1 VSEQTETDRFLGT
14 VLTVR
19 QVTLYVLA
27 ALVTL
32 IFAFPIYWLVLSSL
46 KEPNAIRA
54 WPPSLFT
61 LDLTLENFRLLIT
74 DTNFPRW
81 FKNSVIITSGNVL
94 LTISLSTAAG
104 YALTRYD
111 IPQKKNLARMLLL
124 TYMFPPILLGIPY
137 FVVFD
142 FIGLQNTLLG
152 IVLAHASLS
161 LPFGTWIMWQF
172 FQTVPISWEE
182 SAWACGAPR
191 FRSMIEIALP
201 GAFPGI
207 VAVAI
212 FTFSV
217 SWNDFTLAFMLTT
230 DPSVRV
236 LTVGIRDFMTGG
248 RVLWGDLTAAGT
260 LLVLP
265 PMFLVFFLNRYI
277 LEGFSMGGFDQ

>member
-1 VSEQTETDRFLGT
+1 MTEEAGADTLSPSSYG
-14 VLTVR
+14 LR
-19 QVTLYVLA
+19 QLTLYVLA
-27 ALVTL
+27 AVVTV
-32 IFAFPIYWLVLSSL
+32 IFAFPVYWLVISAL

-81 FKNSVIITSGNVL
+81 FKNSVIITAGNILFTV
-94 LTISLSTAAG
+94 TLSTTAG

-137 FVVFD
+137 FILFQS
-142 FIGLQNTLLG
+142 IGLQNTLIG
-152 IVLAHASLS
+152 IMLAHASLS

-182 SAWACGAPR
+182 SAWACGASR
-191 FRSMIEIALP
+191 LRSMVEIALP

-248 RVLWGDLTAAGT
+248 RVLWGDLTSAGV
-260 LLVLP
+260 LLILP
-265 PMFLVFFLNRYI
+265 PMILVFFMNKYI
-277 LEGFSMGGFDQ
+277 LAGFSMGGFDR

>member
-1 VSEQTETDRFLGT
+1 MTEQADSLAPSVYSLRRL
-14 VLTVR
+14 
-19 QVTLYVLA
+19 TLYVLA
-27 ALVTL
+27 GVVTVV
-32 IFAFPIYWLVLSSL
+32 FAFPVYWLIISSL
-46 KEPNAIRA
+46 KEPSAIRS

-61 LDLTLENFRLLIT
+61 LELTLENFRLLVT
-74 DTNFPRW
+74 ETNFPRW
-81 FKNSVIITSGNVL
+81 FKNSVLITAGNIVF
-94 LTISLSTAAG
+94 TITLSTAAG

-111 IPQKKNLARMLLL
+111 IPQKKNLARLLLL

-137 FVVFD
+137 FLLFD
-142 FIGLQNTLLG
+142 AIGLQNTLLG
-152 IVLAHASLS
+152 IMLAHASLS

-182 SAWACGAPR
+182 SSWVCGASR
-191 FRSMIEIALP
+191 LRSMVEIALP

-248 RVLWGDLTAAGT
+248 RVLWGDLTSAGV
-260 LLVLP
+260 LLILP
-265 PMFLVFFLNRYI
+265 PMLLIFFLNKYI
-277 LEGFSMGGFDQ
+277 LEGFSMGGFDR

>member
-1 VSEQTETDRFLGT
+1 MTEQADSLAPSVYSLHRL
-14 VLTVR
+14 
-19 QVTLYVLA
+19 TLYVLA
-27 ALVTL
+27 GVVTV
-32 IFAFPIYWLVLSSL
+32 IFVFPVYWLIISSL
-46 KEPNAIRA
+46 KEPSAIRS

-61 LDLTLENFRLLIT
+61 LDLTLENFRLLVS

-81 FKNSVIITSGNVL
+81 FKNSVLITAGNIVF
-94 LTISLSTAAG
+94 TITLSTIAG

-111 IPQKKNLARMLLL
+111 IPQKKNLARLLLL

-137 FVVFD
+137 FLLFD
-142 FIGLQNTLLG
+142 AIGLQNTLLG
-152 IVLAHASLS
+152 IMLAHASLS

-182 SAWACGAPR
+182 SSWVCGASR
-191 FRSMIEIALP
+191 LRSMVEIALP

-248 RVLWGDLTAAGT
+248 RVLWGDLTSAGV
-260 LLVLP
+260 LLILP
-265 PMFLVFFLNRYI
+265 PMFLVFFLNKYI
-277 LEGFSMGGFDQ
+277 LEGFSMGGFDR

>member
-1 VSEQTETDRFLGT
+1 VTEQADTG
-14 VLTVR
+14 VLSPSLYGLR
-19 QVTLYVLA
+19 RLTLYVLA
-27 ALVTL
+27 GIVAV
-32 IFAFPIYWLVLSSL
+32 IFAFPVYWLFLSAL
-46 KEPNAIRA
+46 KEPNAIRS

-81 FKNSVIITSGNVL
+81 FKNSVIITAGNIIF
-94 LTISLSTAAG
+94 TITLSTTAG

-124 TYMFPPILLGIPY
+124 TYMFPPVLLGIPY
-137 FVVFD
+137 FILFET
-142 FIGLQNTLLG
+142 IGLQNTLFG
-152 IVLAHASLS
+152 IMLAHASLS

-182 SAWACGAPR
+182 SSWVCGASR
-191 FRSMIEIALP
+191 IRSMVEIALP

-230 DPSVRV
+230 DPSVTV
-236 LTVGIRDFMTGG
+236 LTVGIRSFMTGG
-248 RVLWGDLTAAGT
+248 RVLWGDLTAAAV
-260 LLVLP
+260 LLIIP
-265 PMFLVFFLNRYI
+265 PMILVFFLNKYI
-277 LEGFSMGGFDQ
+277 LEGFSMGGFDR

>member
-1 VSEQTETDRFLGT
+1 MTDQADSLAPSVYSLRRL
-14 VLTVR
+14 
-19 QVTLYVLA
+19 TLYVLA
-27 ALVTL
+27 GVVTVV
-32 IFAFPIYWLVLSSL
+32 FAFPVYWLIISSL
-46 KEPNAIRA
+46 KEPSAIRS

-61 LDLTLENFRLLIT
+61 LDLTLENFRLLVS

-81 FKNSVIITSGNVL
+81 FKNSVLITAGNIVF
-94 LTISLSTAAG
+94 TITLSTTAG

-111 IPQKKNLARMLLL
+111 IPQKKNLARLLLL

-137 FVVFD
+137 FLLFD
-142 FIGLQNTLLG
+142 AIGLQNTLLG
-152 IVLAHASLS
+152 IMLAHASLS

-182 SAWACGAPR
+182 SSWVCGASR
-191 FRSMIEIALP
+191 LRSMVEIALP

-248 RVLWGDLTAAGT
+248 RVLWGDLTSAGV
-260 LLVLP
+260 LLILP
-265 PMFLVFFLNRYI
+265 PMLLIFFLNKYI
-277 LEGFSMGGFDQ
+277 LEGFSMGGFDR

>member
-1 VSEQTETDRFLGT
+1 MTEQADSIAPSVYSLRRL
-14 VLTVR
+14 
-19 QVTLYVLA
+19 TLYVLA
-27 ALVTL
+27 GVVTV
-32 IFAFPIYWLVLSSL
+32 IFAFPVYWLIISSL
-46 KEPNAIRA
+46 KEPSAIRS

-61 LDLTLENFRLLIT
+61 LELTLENFRLLVN

-81 FKNSVIITSGNVL
+81 FKNSVLITAGNIVF
-94 LTISLSTAAG
+94 TITLSTTAG

-111 IPQKKNLARMLLL
+111 IPQKKNLARLLLL

-137 FVVFD
+137 FLLFD
-142 FIGLQNTLLG
+142 AIGLQNTLLG
-152 IVLAHASLS
+152 IMLAHASLS

-182 SAWACGAPR
+182 SSWVCGASR
-191 FRSMIEIALP
+191 LRSMVEIALP

-248 RVLWGDLTAAGT
+248 RVLWGDLTSAGV
-260 LLVLP
+260 LLILP
-265 PMFLVFFLNRYI
+265 PMILIFFLNKYI
-277 LEGFSMGGFDQ
+277 LEGFSMGGFDR

>member
-1 VSEQTETDRFLGT
+1 VTEQADSLAPSVYSLRRL
-14 VLTVR
+14 
-19 QVTLYVLA
+19 TLYVLA
-27 ALVTL
+27 GVVTVV
-32 IFAFPIYWLVLSSL
+32 FAFPVYWLIISSL
-46 KEPNAIRA
+46 KEPSAIRS

-61 LDLTLENFRLLIT
+61 LELTLENFRLLVT
-74 DTNFPRW
+74 ETNFPRW
-81 FKNSVIITSGNVL
+81 FKNSVLITAGNIVF
-94 LTISLSTAAG
+94 TITLSTAAG

-111 IPQKKNLARMLLL
+111 IPQKKNLARLLLL

-137 FVVFD
+137 FLLFD
-142 FIGLQNTLLG
+142 AIGLQNTLLG
-152 IVLAHASLS
+152 IMLAHASLS

-182 SAWACGAPR
+182 SSWVCGASR
-191 FRSMIEIALP
+191 LRSMVEIALP

-248 RVLWGDLTAAGT
+248 RVLWGDLTSAGV
-260 LLVLP
+260 LLILP
-265 PMFLVFFLNRYI
+265 PMLLIFFLNKYI
-277 LEGFSMGGFDQ
+277 LEGFSMGGFDR

>member
-1 VSEQTETDRFLGT
+1 MTERTDTGT
-14 VLTVR
+14 LVPSAYRLR
-19 QVTLYVLA
+19 RLTLYVLA
-27 ALVTL
+27 GVAVVV
-32 IFAFPIYWLVLSSL
+32 FAFPVYWLVLSSL
-46 KEPNAIRA
+46 KEPSAIRS

-61 LDLTLENFRLLIT
+61 LNLTLDNFKLLIT
-74 DTNFPRW
+74 ETNFPRW
-81 FKNSVIITSGNVL
+81 FKNSIIITTGNIIF
-94 LTISLSTAAG
+94 TITLATTAG

-137 FVVFD
+137 FILFD

-152 IVLAHASLS
+152 IMLAHASLS

-182 SAWACGAPR
+182 SAWVCGTSR
-191 FRSMIEIALP
+191 LRSMVEIALP

-248 RVLWGDLTAAGT
+248 RVLWGDLTSAGV
-260 LLVLP
+260 LLILP
-265 PMFLVFFLNRYI
+265 PMVLIFFLNKYI
-277 LEGFSMGGFDQ
+277 LEGFSMGGFEE

>member
-1 VSEQTETDRFLGT
+1 MTEDAGVDTLSPSSYG
-14 VLTVR
+14 LR
-19 QVTLYVLA
+19 QLTLYVLA
-27 ALVTL
+27 AVVTV
-32 IFAFPIYWLVLSSL
+32 IFAFPVYWLVLSAL
-46 KEPNAIRA
+46 KEPNAIRS

-81 FKNSVIITSGNVL
+81 FKNSVIITAGNIIF
-94 LTISLSTAAG
+94 TITLSTTAG

-137 FVVFD
+137 FILFQA
-142 FIGLQNTLLG
+142 IGLQNTLIG
-152 IVLAHASLS
+152 IMLAHASLS

-182 SAWACGAPR
+182 SAWACGASR
-191 FRSMIEIALP
+191 LRSMVEIALP

-230 DPSVRV
+230 DPNVRV

-248 RVLWGDLTAAGT
+248 RVLWGDLTSAGV
-260 LLVLP
+260 LLILP
-265 PMFLVFFLNRYI
+265 PMILIFFLNKYI
-277 LEGFSMGGFDQ
+277 LAGFSMGGFDR

>member
-1 VSEQTETDRFLGT
+1 MSSATASTSMSYRTRRLA
-14 VLTVR
+14 
-19 QVTLYVLA
+19 LYVLA
-27 ALVTL
+27 GLVTVL
-32 IFAFPIYWLVLSSL
+32 FAFPVYWLVLSSL
-46 KEPNAIRA
+46 KQPDAIRA
-54 WPPSLFT
+54 WPPALFT
-61 LDLTLENFRLLIT
+61 LDLTLQNFRLLILE
-74 DTNFPRW
+74 TNFLRW
-81 FKNSVIITSGNVL
+81 FRNSVIITTGNIL
-94 LTISLSTAAG
+94 FTITLATAAG

-137 FVVFD
+137 FILFQAL
-142 FIGLQNTLLG
+142 GLQNTLLG
-152 IVLAHASLS
+152 IMLAHASLS

-182 SAWACGAPR
+182 SAWVCGTSR
-191 FRSMIEIALP
+191 IRSMFEIALP

-260 LLVLP
+260 LLILP
-265 PMFLVFFLNRYI
+265 PMIVVFVLNKYI
-277 LEGFSMGGFDQ
+277 LEGFSMGGFDR

>member
-1 VSEQTETDRFLGT
+1 MTEQADTG
-14 VLTVR
+14 VLSPSLYGLR
-19 QVTLYVLA
+19 RLTLYVLA
-27 ALVTL
+27 GIVAV
-32 IFAFPIYWLVLSSL
+32 IFAFPVYWLFLSAL
-46 KEPNAIRA
+46 KEPNAIRS

-81 FKNSVIITSGNVL
+81 FKNSVIITAGNIIF
-94 LTISLSTAAG
+94 TITLSTTAG

-124 TYMFPPILLGIPY
+124 TYMFPPVLLGIPY
-137 FVVFD
+137 FILFET
-142 FIGLQNTLLG
+142 IGLQNTLFG
-152 IVLAHASLS
+152 IMLAHASLS

-182 SAWACGAPR
+182 SSWICGASR
-191 FRSMIEIALP
+191 IRSMVEIALP

-230 DPSVRV
+230 DPSVTV
-236 LTVGIRDFMTGG
+236 LTVGIRSFMTGG
-248 RVLWGDLTAAGT
+248 RVLWGDLTAAAV
-260 LLVLP
+260 LLIIP
-265 PMFLVFFLNRYI
+265 PMFLVFFLNKYI
-277 LEGFSMGGFDQ
+277 LEGFSMGGFDR

>member
-1 VSEQTETDRFLGT
+1 V
-14 VLTVR
+14 
-19 QVTLYVLA
+19 
-27 ALVTL
+27 
-32 IFAFPIYWLVLSSL
+32 
-46 KEPNAIRA
+46 
-54 WPPSLFT
+54 
-61 LDLTLENFRLLIT
+61 LIT
-74 DTNFPRW
+74 AGNIVFT
-81 FKNSVIITSGNVL
+81 IT
-94 LTISLSTAAG
+94 LSTTAG

-111 IPQKKNLARMLLL
+111 IPQKKNLARLLLL

-137 FVVFD
+137 FLLFD
-142 FIGLQNTLLG
+142 AIGLQNTLFG
-152 IVLAHASLS
+152 IMLAHASLS

-182 SAWACGAPR
+182 SSWVCGASR
-191 FRSMIEIALP
+191 LRSMVEIALP

-248 RVLWGDLTAAGT
+248 RVLWGDLTSAGV
-260 LLVLP
+260 LLILP
-265 PMFLVFFLNRYI
+265 PMLVVFFLNKYI
-277 LEGFSMGGFDQ
+277 LEGFSMGGFDR

>member
-1 VSEQTETDRFLGT
+1 MSSATASTSMGYRTRRLA
-14 VLTVR
+14 
-19 QVTLYVLA
+19 LYVLA
-27 ALVTL
+27 GLVTVL
-32 IFAFPIYWLVLSSL
+32 FAFPVYWLVLSSL
-46 KEPNAIRA
+46 KQPDAIRA
-54 WPPSLFT
+54 WPPALFT
-61 LDLTLENFRLLIT
+61 LDLTLQNFRLLILE
-74 DTNFPRW
+74 TNFLRW
-81 FKNSVIITSGNVL
+81 FRNSVIITTGNIL
-94 LTISLSTAAG
+94 FTITLATAAG

-137 FVVFD
+137 FILFQAL
-142 FIGLQNTLLG
+142 GLQNTLLG
-152 IVLAHASLS
+152 IMLAHASLS

-182 SAWACGAPR
+182 SAWVCGTSR
-191 FRSMIEIALP
+191 IRSMFEIALP

-260 LLVLP
+260 LLILP
-265 PMFLVFFLNRYI
+265 PMIVVFVLNKYI
-277 LEGFSMGGFDQ
+277 LEGFSMGGFDR